1 VKLQTSAEADA
12 AATAASAS
20 LKATLAGGSMLT
32 LGGFTESQIAMFGGL
47 VLGVLGLVLQWYFQ
61 SRRDRREQKEH
72 EARMSE
78 FEP

>member
-1 VKLQTSAEADA
+1 
-12 AATAASAS
+12 
-20 LKATLAGGSMLT
+20 MLT

>member
-1 VKLQTSAEADA
+1 MKFQTAAEADA
-12 AATAASAS
+12 AAGAASAS

-47 VLGVLGLVLQWYFQ
+47 VLGLLGLVLQWFFLA
-61 SRRDRREQKEH
+61 RKDRREQAEH

-78 FEP
+78 LNE